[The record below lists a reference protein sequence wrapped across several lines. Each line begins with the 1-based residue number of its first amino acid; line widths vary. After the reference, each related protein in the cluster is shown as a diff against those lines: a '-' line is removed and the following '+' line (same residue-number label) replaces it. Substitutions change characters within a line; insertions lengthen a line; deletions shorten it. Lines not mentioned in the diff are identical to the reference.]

1 MAPYHQ
7 IKTLKTQKQKLSQ
20 DLSDALNDL
29 EDALDDLDEANNGIR
44 LLESK
49 NDCLEGRIQDLQM
62 QLEQYQEK
70 NNQNEVLLKEQDD
83 TIAEYLK
90 VINDKDAD
98 TNSGQA
104 CPTCFKDMKTAID
117 KDECGWIEFEVCR
130 HRVCLECYC
139 KFIERTQEGFCPALG
154 GTTYLCGICGE
165 RSKVEQLLTIRRQ
178 L

>member
-7 IKTLKTQKQKLSQ
+7 IRTLKTQKQKLSQ
-20 DLSDALNDL
+20 DLSYALNDL
-29 EDALDDLDEANNGIR
+29 EDALDDLAEANNEIGW
-44 LLESK
+44 LESR
-49 NDCLEGRIQDLQM
+49 NDYLEGRIQDLQM

-90 VINDKDAD
+90 VINDNDAD
-98 TNSGQA
+98 ENSGQV
-104 CPTCFKDMKTAID
+104 CPTCFKDMKAAID
-117 KDECGWIEFEVCR
+117 KDECCWIEFEVCR

-139 KFIERTQEGFCPALG
+139 RFIERTQEYLGLG
-154 GTTYLCGICGE
+154 GSTYLCSICGE
-165 RSKVEQLLTIRRQ
+165 RSKVEQLLNSRRQ